1 MSIRTD
7 LLANVTT
14 QLSGTSV
21 SVSSEL
27 PWQSGGVPLYEK
39 NMKKFYIGQENKD
52 ITQLHTTLDRTDV
65 FQTETTLNAYITVD
79 AKNEPSDID
88 AVVASVL
95 NSRNVINGQF
105 INECNVETETDQ
117 DRITYTFTYRF
128 QKVN

>member
-14 QLSGTSV
+14 SLAGTSV
-21 SVSSEL
+21 SVSTEL
-27 PWQSGGVPLYEK
+27 PWNSGGVPLYEK
-39 NMKKFYIGQENKD
+39 NMKKFYISKPSQD
-52 ITQLHTTLDRTDV
+52 ITQLHTTLDRSDV
-65 FQTETTLNAYITVD
+65 FTTETTLTGYITVD

-88 AVVASVL
+88 AVIASVL
-95 NSRNVINGQF
+95 NSRNAIDGQY
-105 INECNVETETDQ
+105 INECLVETETDQ